1 MKNQTLINKAR
12 EELAFF
18 PELRA
23 KVLKA
28 IASRGAS
35 TTTHD
40 ALEGLLDLLK
50 VAKKPARPCTRRL
63 REDWAYALVSLAYV
77 QASNGFKPVQ
87 RAKFTLLR
95 ANDVSVLQHWGFMQ
109 PAGPRGSWTIT
120 RAGIKWL
127 LGKTLV
133 NEAIRFN
140 GHSADVPWSFDYDG
154 KLVGFADVNGSAL
167 DMDLRRRLLCGL
179 TNVPQRPAKCGL
191 KRNHD
196 NDWKLPQWVE
206 V

>member
-63 REDWAYALVSLAYV
+63 RPDWARALANLAYY
-77 QASNGFKPVQ
+77 QSTNGFKPVR
-87 RAKFTLLR
+87 RAAFTLLR

-133 NEAIRFN
+133 NDAIRFN
-140 GHSADVPWSFDYDG
+140 GHSADVPWSFDYVG
-154 KLVGFADVNGSAL
+154 KLVGFADVNGSVL
-167 DMDLRRRLLCGL
+167 NMTLRHSLLRGIGD
-179 TNVPQRPAKCGL
+179 VPQRPAKCGL
-191 KRNHD
+191 KRSHN